1 MTVTSYKKLPFII
14 ALFCAS
20 WSHPALAGAST
31 WSEMM
36 GARLR
41 VVTED
46 PQPGTD
52 TLRGVLQ
59 VDLEPGWKT
68 YWREPGASGIPPK
81 VDVISGASH
90 ADVHFPV
97 PHWVDQSYGSWA
109 GYTEP
114 VLLPITFTLE
124 AGANAIAVDVFLGIC
139 HDVCV
144 PVAGQFEVPL
154 GHSSGSTLQSIQVDA
169 AFANLPSGNTE
180 ALSVGAPRWTE
191 DGLLEI
197 RVAHAG
203 GSGDTQLF
211 VSGGE
216 KHGFKK
222 PVAVADE
229 PSETTFQV
237 EPLFDPA
244 AAGTFSLIVTARNG
258 NDSAEIEAEMAAP

>member
-1 MTVTSYKKLPFII
+1 MIILRDKKLPFIV
-14 ALFCAS
+14 ALLCAL
-20 WSHPALAGAST
+20 WSQHALAGASKWDET
-31 WSEMM
+31 T

-46 PQPGTD
+46 PQPGAE

-59 VDLEPGWKT
+59 IDLEPGWKT
-68 YWREPGASGIPPK
+68 YWREPGASGIPPS
-81 VDVISGASH
+81 VEAVSGATE
-90 ADVHFPV
+90 AAVHFPV

-114 VLLPITFTLE
+114 VSLPITFTLE
-124 AGANAIAVDVFLGIC
+124 DGATSVAVNVFLGIC

-144 PVAGQFEVPL
+144 PVTGQFEVPL
-154 GHSSGSTLQSIQVDA
+154 EHSSGSMLQSIQVDA
-169 AFANLPSGNTE
+169 AFANLPGGNTQ
-180 ALSVGAPRWTE
+180 ALSVSKPRWTE

-197 RVAHAG
+197 RVAHDG
-203 GSGDTQLF
+203 GPDDTQLF

-222 PVAVADE
+222 PVAAAEDQSGTV
-229 PSETTFQV
+229 FRV

-244 AAGTFSLIVTARNG
+244 EAGSFELIVAVRNG
-258 NDSAEIEAEMAAP
+258 NDSAEITAGIVAP